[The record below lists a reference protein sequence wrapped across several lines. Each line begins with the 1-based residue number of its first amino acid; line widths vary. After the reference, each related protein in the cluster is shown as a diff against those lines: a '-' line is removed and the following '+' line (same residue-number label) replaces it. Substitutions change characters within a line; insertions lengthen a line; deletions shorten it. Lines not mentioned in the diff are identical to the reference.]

1 MTGYNVKFVTLIAG
15 RVLSGAADE
24 NPIKL
29 LVEDRLGLLSQ
40 LVIGDL
46 MVGPIGSEPMK
57 VEEQFGLSNKSSNLV
72 VAGDVGVATFP

>member
-1 MTGYNVKFVTLIAG
+1 
-15 RVLSGAADE
+15 
-24 NPIKL
+24 
-29 LVEDRLGLLSQ
+29 
-40 LVIGDL
+40 